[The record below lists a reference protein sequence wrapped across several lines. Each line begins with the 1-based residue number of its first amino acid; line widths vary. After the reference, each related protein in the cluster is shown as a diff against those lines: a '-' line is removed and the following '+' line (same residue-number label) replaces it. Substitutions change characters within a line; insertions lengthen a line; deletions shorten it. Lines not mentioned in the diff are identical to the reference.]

1 VTHFGDTVFGEQADH
16 GEEEEM
22 SEYFLA
28 DQKAEERARQR
39 DLEQQKTTAP
49 AKSQDVKIT
58 LLGDFLFPSS
68 ESQGFDPYN
77 SQQGKTPIE
86 AWRHRRERG

>member
-1 VTHFGDTVFGEQADH
+1 
-16 GEEEEM
+16 M
-22 SEYFLA
+22 SEYYLA
-28 DQKAEERARQR
+28 DQKAEERVRQR
-39 DLEQQKTTAP
+39 EFEKKKKDNTP

-86 AWRHRRERG
+86 AWRHRRGRG

>member
-1 VTHFGDTVFGEQADH
+1 MTHFGDTGSKEQADD

-28 DQKAEERARQR
+28 DEKAEERARQR
-39 DLEQQKTTAP
+39 ELEQRREKAP

-58 LLGDFLFPSS
+58 LLGDFLFPTS
-68 ESQGFDPYN
+68 ESQGCDPYN
-77 SQQGKTPIE
+77 SQQGKAAIE
-86 AWRHRRERG
+86 AWRLRRERR

>member
-1 VTHFGDTVFGEQADH
+1 
-16 GEEEEM
+16 M

-39 DLEQQKTTAP
+39 ELEKQKDKAP
-49 AKSQDVKIT
+49 AKSQDMKIT
-58 LLGDFLFPSS
+58 LLGDFLFPTN

-86 AWRHRRERG
+86 AWRHRRERR

>member
-1 VTHFGDTVFGEQADH
+1 
-16 GEEEEM
+16 M

-28 DQKAEERARQR
+28 DQKAEERVRQR
-39 DLEQQKTTAP
+39 ERDQEKGKAP
-49 AKSQDVKIT
+49 TKSQDVKIT

-68 ESQGFDPYN
+68 ETQGCDPYN

-86 AWRHRRERG
+86 AWRHRRERR

>member
-1 VTHFGDTVFGEQADH
+1 MRRIY

-39 DLEQQKTTAP
+39 ELEQKKEKAS

-58 LLGDFLFPSS
+58 LLGDFLFPTS
-68 ESQGFDPYN
+68 ESQGCDPYN
-77 SQQGKTPIE
+77 SHQGKSPVE
-86 AWRHRRERG
+86 AWRHRRERR

>member
-1 VTHFGDTVFGEQADH
+1 
-16 GEEEEM
+16 M

-39 DLEQQKTTAP
+39 ELEQKKDRAP

-58 LLGDFLFPSS
+58 LLGDFLFPTS
-68 ESQGFDPYN
+68 ESQGCDPYN
-77 SQQGKTPIE
+77 SQQGKTPLD
-86 AWRHRRERG
+86 AWHHRRERR